1 MALGCC
7 LRDKTQP
14 RIPNARLYI
23 CSTSVIQIYVY
34 LRGVITGVSRASV
47 CCTVRNTRCKC
58 YGLLRNWFMCSRSQ
72 LGDRGWRCCSSGAYS
87 RIPDAGFSSSSVPFV
102 YALIISWT
110 LREEVYAYV
119 AIYELIFIDVMCTR
133 CRCIECIKL
142 HQRSHAR
149 EPLASITRCWNRAS
163 LLYLTGGWKCHSV
176 IKLKCTSI
184 CQTPWGDINVI
195 SVAVFT

>member
-47 CCTVRNTRCKC
+47 CCTVRNTCCKC

-72 LGDRGWRCCSSGAYS
+72 LGDRGWRFCSFGAYS
-87 RIPDAGFSSSSVPFV
+87 RIPDAGFSSSSVAFV
-102 YALIISWT
+102 YVLIISWT
-110 LREEVYAYV
+110 LRYEVYAYLE
-119 AIYELIFIDVMCTR
+119 IYELVFIDVMYTR
-133 CRCIECIKL
+133 CRWMNALNYIRDHMPENHL
-142 HQRSHAR
+142 H
-149 EPLASITRCWNRAS
+149 E
-163 LLYLTGGWKCHSV
+163 LLDVETGQVCFTW
-176 IKLKCTSI
+176 
-184 CQTPWGDINVI
+184 P
-195 SVAVFT
+195 AVENAIL